1 MGQTFD
7 VLYNAGM
14 ISADLA
20 VRMKK
25 AVGFRNLAV
34 HNYNAIN
41 WAIVYSIA
49 QSSLQDFGEFAK
61 SVAKLQDKTRENK

>member
-7 VLYNAGM
+7 VLSKAGM

-25 AVGFRNLAV
+25 AVGFRNIAV
-34 HNYNAIN
+34 HNYDAIN
-41 WAIVYSIA
+41 WVIVYSIA
-49 QSSLQDFGEFAK
+49 RSRLPDFGEFAK
-61 SVAKLQDKTRENK
+61 AVVQLQGKRK